1 MNRDFWRVVAA
12 VMARELTAELRGR
25 ETLTALGA
33 FALIVLV
40 IFGFALNPVA
50 VDLEPVFA
58 GAYWLAL
65 AFAALVA
72 VGRSFARE
80 KEAGTLEAVALL
92 PADAG
97 AVYTA
102 KVLVT
107 TLWLLLVALLLTPLF
122 FVLLDVASRPAWGA
136 WALTT
141 LAGLVGLVAV
151 GTLISAVAVHTR
163 GADLLLPLLLLP
175 LQVPVLV
182 AVVRLDEAL
191 LAGEPLAAAAGWLRL
206 LVGYDIVFFVAS
218 LVLFDYVAEV

>member
-1 MNRDFWRVVAA
+1 MSRHFWRVVAA
-12 VMARELTAELRGR
+12 VAAREITAELRGR
-25 ETLTALGA
+25 ETVTALGA
-33 FALIVLV
+33 FALVVLV

-58 GAYWLAL
+58 GIYWLAL
-65 AFAALVA
+65 AFAGLVA

-80 KEAGTLEAVALL
+80 KESGTLEAMAVL

-107 TLWLLLVALLLTPLF
+107 ALWLVVVALLLTPLF
-122 FVLLDVASRPAWGA
+122 FVLLDVDPPPFWGA

-141 LAGLVGLVAV
+141 LAGIAGLVCV
-151 GTLISAVAVHTR
+151 GTLISALAVHAR
-163 GADLLLPLLLLP
+163 GTDLLMPLLLLP

-182 AVVRLDEAL
+182 AVVRLGEGL
-191 LAGEPLAAAAGWLRL
+191 LAGEPLSAVGGWFRL